1 MCETYLEL
9 QDSPETLTYTLVT
22 IWTNKLEGYLTITKE
37 LMHIAPIKLYGHKPF
52 PNDAHTLIK
61 LIKLMIKHEYNS
73 KCPLK
78 TVPVAFVD

>member
-1 MCETYLEL
+1 
-9 QDSPETLTYTLVT
+9 
-22 IWTNKLEGYLTITKE
+22 
-37 LMHIAPIKLYGHKPF
+37 MHIAPIKLYGHKPF
-52 PNDAHTLIK
+52 PNDTHTLIK